1 MLQAVIFD
9 MDGVIVDTELIQ
21 SQAYETI
28 LAEYGIVPEKNE
40 HGTVHISGATTAETW
55 ELLKKR
61 HGFEADTEE
70 LTRKK
75 RDAVIAVMRKGFSPL
90 PGVFE
95 LLKDLQKHNIPLAIA
110 TSAQPERANL
120 VMNGLGVNQYFKVV
134 VTAEDVKRSKPA
146 PDVYLAAAEQLGA
159 ASKRC
164 VVIED
169 AEVGVAAGKAAGMK
183 VIAVPGEF
191 TKKMDFRLADKRV
204 ESLSDLDYDII
215 ASL

>member
-1 MLQAVIFD
+1 MVQAVIFD

-21 SQAYETI
+21 SQAFERI
-28 LAEYGIVPEKNE
+28 LGEYGIVPKRNE
-40 HGTVHISGATTAETW
+40 HGTVHISGATTPETW
-55 ELLKKR
+55 EYLKKV
-61 HGFEADTEE
+61 HGFEANTEE

-75 RDAVIAVMRKGFSPL
+75 RDAVIEVMRNGFSPS
-90 PGVFE
+90 PGVLE
-95 LLKDLQKHNIPLAIA
+95 LLQDLQKHAVPLAIA

-120 VMNGLGVNQYFKVV
+120 VINKLGINQYFNVV
-134 VTAEDVKRSKPA
+134 VTAQDVRRSKPE
-146 PDVYLAAAEQLGA
+146 PDVYLAAAEQLGVTP
-159 ASKRC
+159 KHC

-204 ESLSDLDYDII
+204 ESLNELDYNII